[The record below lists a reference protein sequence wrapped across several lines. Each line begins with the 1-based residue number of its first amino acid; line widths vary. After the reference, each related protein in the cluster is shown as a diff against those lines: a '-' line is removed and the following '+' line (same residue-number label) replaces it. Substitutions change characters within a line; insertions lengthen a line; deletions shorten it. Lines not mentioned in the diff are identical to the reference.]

1 MPLFARDFEAR
12 WSGPVLVSIKTLR
25 SLLLSGDCDII
36 QETYQKDRKFVAI
49 DTLLDIFD
57 IGGKV
62 DHGDVEI
69 VSSEIEGGFSV
80 LMM

>member
-1 MPLFARDFEAR
+1 M
-12 WSGPVLVSIKTLR
+12 
-25 SLLLSGDCDII
+25 
-36 QETYQKDRKFVAI
+36 AI